1 MVGLLLIFTLVMTTL
16 YVATL
21 IADLLR
27 HRWGGAL
34 DASRDAVPA
43 AVGWAALLIIFLGR
57 GTSAAE
63 QLMSGD
69 HHAVSEKEKR
79 AARNVESVRRAEQ
92 RVRDLAASLASLCA
106 GVEVPGQA
114 GHGAAAAPGP
124 GRKLAREVAETTAR
138 LDQARQWLTS
148 ARAALAASQQD
159 VGTATEKL
167 TTGGFADPAERPGP
181 AEGRVA

>member
-21 IADLLR
+21 TADLLR

-57 GTSAAE
+57 GTAAAE

-69 HHAVSEKEKR
+69 HHPVSEKEKR
-79 AARNVESVRRAEQ
+79 AARNVDSVRRAEQ
-92 RVRDLAASLASLCA
+92 RVGDLAASLAALCA
-106 GVEVPGQA
+106 GA
-114 GHGAAAAPGP
+114 GVAGRAGLGAAAAGP
-124 GRKLAREVAETTAR
+124 GRPLAREVAETTAR
-138 LDQARQWLTS
+138 LDQARQWLIS

-159 VGTATEKL
+159 VAAATEKL
-167 TTGGFADPAERPGP
+167 TTGFADPVERPGP